1 MYRIFVKK
9 INIYDFY
16 CNYFLFVYKQKENNY
31 KKNERKVWI
40 NYQWNSYL
48 SAA

>member
-40 NYQWNSYL
+40 NYQ
-48 SAA
+48 